1 MPYPYQLVRG
11 LCQGLAEYPKGT
23 FINWPMVLIH
33 YEAKLEYVLQRWPAL
48 TMCRLSSL
56 FSQLSHRRG
65 CEVVIMPSIKVI
77 AKHR

>member
-33 YEAKLEYVLQRWPAL
+33 YEAKLEYVLPRWSAL
-48 TMCRLSSL
+48 TMCRLSVL
-56 FSQLSHRRG
+56 CWHLCRLWACRVAF
-65 CEVVIMPSIKVI
+65 MPSIKVTSQL
-77 AKHR
+77 K